1 MSMDKLP
8 ELGRMISY
16 CGHLGKLSNDQL
28 LRQAGY
34 DVTPV
39 QTHLLLHLAC
49 WTGEQ
54 EASQRDLERKL
65 RLKPSTVNGIVDRLE
80 AKGYVSR
87 RASPQDGRVRLV
99 SLTEAGRSKVQD
111 FHVIVEETE
120 RRFTASLS
128 EQERGQLR
136 QLLSRIIE
144 NLENEVNSV

>member
-1 MSMDKLP
+1 MCDCP
-8 ELGRMISY
+8 ELGALIAY
-16 CGHLGKLSNDQL
+16 CGHLGKQSMDQL
-28 LRQAGY
+28 LRRAGY
-34 DVTPV
+34 DVTPA
-39 QTHLLLHLAC
+39 QTHLLMRLTC
-49 WTGEQ
+49 TGEGQ
-54 EASQRDLERKL
+54 EATQRDLEKQL
-65 RLKPSTVNGIVDRLE
+65 RLKPPTVNGIVDRLE

-120 RRFTASLS
+120 RRFTAGLS

>member
-1 MSMDKLP
+1 MCDCP
-8 ELGRMISY
+8 ELGALIAY
-16 CGHLGKLSNDQL
+16 CGHLGKQSMDQL
-28 LRQAGY
+28 LRRAGY
-34 DVTPV
+34 DVTPA
-39 QTHLLLHLAC
+39 QTHLLMRLTC
-49 WTGEQ
+49 TGEGQ
-54 EASQRDLERKL
+54 EATQRDLEKQL
-65 RLKPSTVNGIVDRLE
+65 RLKPPTVNGIVDRLE

-136 QLLSRIIE
+136 KLLSRIIE

>member
-1 MSMDKLP
+1 MDKLP

>member
-1 MSMDKLP
+1 MDDPP
-8 ELGRMISY
+8 ELGRLISY
-16 CGHLGKLSNDQL
+16 CGHLGKMSNDQL

-39 QTHLLLHLAC
+39 QTHLLMHLAC

-80 AKGYVSR
+80 AKGYVAR
-87 RASPQDGRVRLV
+87 RTSPQDGRVRLV
-99 SLTEAGRSKVQD
+99 CLTDAGRSKVQD
-111 FHVIVEETE
+111 FHAIVEETE
-120 RRFTASLS
+120 RRFTAGLS
-128 EQERGQLR
+128 GQERAQLKA
-136 QLLSRIIE
+136 LLYRIIE

>member
-1 MSMDKLP
+1 MDKLP

-49 WTGEQ
+49 WTGGQ

-136 QLLSRIIE
+136 KLLSRIIE

>member
-1 MSMDKLP
+1 MDKLP

-39 QTHLLLHLAC
+39 QTHLLLHLAG

-120 RRFTASLS
+120 RRFTAGLS

>member
-136 QLLSRIIE
+136 KLLSRIIA

>member
-1 MSMDKLP
+1 MCDCP
-8 ELGRMISY
+8 ELGALIAY
-16 CGHLGKLSNDQL
+16 CGHLGKQSMDQL
-28 LRQAGY
+28 LRRAGY
-34 DVTPV
+34 DVTPA
-39 QTHLLLHLAC
+39 QTHLLMRLTC
-49 WTGEQ
+49 TGEGQ
-54 EASQRDLERKL
+54 EATQRDLEKQL
-65 RLKPSTVNGIVDRLE
+65 CLKPPTVNGIVDRLE

-120 RRFTASLS
+120 RRFTAGLS

>member
-1 MSMDKLP
+1 MDKLP
-8 ELGRMISY
+8 ERGRMISY

-136 QLLSRIIE
+136 KLLSRIIE

>member
-1 MSMDKLP
+1 MDKLP

-39 QTHLLLHLAC
+39 QTHLLAC

-136 QLLSRIIE
+136 KLLSRIIE

>member
-1 MSMDKLP
+1 MDKLP

-136 QLLSRIIE
+136 KLLSRIIE
-144 NLENEVNSV
+144 NLENEVNSG

>member
-49 WTGEQ
+49 
-54 EASQRDLERKL
+54 
-65 RLKPSTVNGIVDRLE
+65 
-80 AKGYVSR
+80 
-87 RASPQDGRVRLV
+87 
-99 SLTEAGRSKVQD
+99 
-111 FHVIVEETE
+111 
-120 RRFTASLS
+120 
-128 EQERGQLR
+128 
-136 QLLSRIIE
+136 
-144 NLENEVNSV
+144 

>member
-1 MSMDKLP
+1 MDKLP
-8 ELGRMISY
+8 ELGRIISY

-136 QLLSRIIE
+136 KLLSRIIE

>member
-1 MSMDKLP
+1 MDDPP
-8 ELGRMISY
+8 ELGRLISY
-16 CGHLGKLSNDQL
+16 CGHLGKMSNDQL

-39 QTHLLLHLAC
+39 QTHLLMHLAC

-54 EASQRDLERKL
+54 GASQRDLERKL

-87 RASPQDGRVRLV
+87 RTSPQDGRVRLV
-99 SLTEAGRSKVQD
+99 CLTDAGRSKVQD
-111 FHVIVEETE
+111 FHAIVEETE
-120 RRFTASLS
+120 RRFTAGLS
-128 EQERGQLR
+128 GQEREQLKS
-136 QLLSRIIE
+136 LLYRIIE

>member
-39 QTHLLLHLAC
+39 QTHLLLHLAG

-120 RRFTASLS
+120 RRFTAGLS

>member
-1 MSMDKLP
+1 M
-8 ELGRMISY
+8 
-16 CGHLGKLSNDQL
+16 
-28 LRQAGY
+28 
-34 DVTPV
+34 
-39 QTHLLLHLAC
+39 
-49 WTGEQ
+49 
-54 EASQRDLERKL
+54 
-65 RLKPSTVNGIVDRLE
+65 DRLE

-136 QLLSRIIE
+136 KLLSRIIE

>member
-1 MSMDKLP
+1 MDKLP

-136 QLLSRIIE
+136 KLLSRIIE
-144 NLENEVNSV
+144 NLENEVNKA

>member
-1 MSMDKLP
+1 MGEPP

-16 CGHLGKLSNDQL
+16 CSHLGRMSNDQL

-39 QTHLLLHLAC
+39 QTHLLIHLAE

-111 FHVIVEETE
+111 FHAIVEETE
-120 RRFTASLS
+120 YRFTAGLS
-128 EQERGQLR
+128 GLEREQLQR
-136 QLLSRIIE
+136 LLTRIIE

>member
-1 MSMDKLP
+1 MDKLP

-39 QTHLLLHLAC
+39 QTPLLLHLAC

-136 QLLSRIIE
+136 KLLSRIIE

>member
-1 MSMDKLP
+1 MDKLP

-136 QLLSRIIE
+136 QMLSRIIE

>member
-1 MSMDKLP
+1 MDKLP

-80 AKGYVSR
+80 AKGYVTR
-87 RASPQDGRVRLV
+87 RPSPQDGRVRLV
-99 SLTEAGRSKVQD
+99 SLTEAGWGKVED
-111 FHVIVEETE
+111 FRGVVEKAE
-120 RRFTASLS
+120 RLYTAGLS
-128 EQERGQLR
+128 AQEREQLER
-136 QLLSRIIE
+136 LLNQIIT
-144 NLENEVNSV
+144 NLENEVNSI

>member
-1 MSMDKLP
+1 MDKLP

-136 QLLSRIIE
+136 KLLSRIIE

>member
-120 RRFTASLS
+120 RRFTAGLS

>member
-1 MSMDKLP
+1 MDKLP

-16 CGHLGKLSNDQL
+16 CGHVGKLSNGQL

-136 QLLSRIIE
+136 KLLSRIIE

>member
-1 MSMDKLP
+1 MDKLP

-65 RLKPSTVNGIVDRLE
+65 RLKPSTVNGMVDRLE

-120 RRFTASLS
+120 RRFTAGLS

>member
-1 MSMDKLP
+1 MDDPP
-8 ELGRMISY
+8 ELGRLISY
-16 CGHLGKLSNDQL
+16 CGHLGKMSNDQL

-39 QTHLLLHLAC
+39 QTHLLMHLAC

-80 AKGYVSR
+80 AKGYVAR
-87 RASPQDGRVRLV
+87 RTSPQDGRVRLV
-99 SLTEAGRSKVQD
+99 CLTDAGRSKVQD
-111 FHVIVEETE
+111 FHAIVEETE
-120 RRFTASLS
+120 RRFTAGLS
-128 EQERGQLR
+128 GQEREQLKA
-136 QLLSRIIE
+136 LLYRIIE